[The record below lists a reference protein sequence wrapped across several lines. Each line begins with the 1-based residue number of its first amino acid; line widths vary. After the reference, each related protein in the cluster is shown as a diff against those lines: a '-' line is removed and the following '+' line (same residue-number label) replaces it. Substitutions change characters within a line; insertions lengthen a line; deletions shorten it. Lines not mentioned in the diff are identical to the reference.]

1 MSERRSESGIPLEPV
16 YGPADRRDA
25 DYASRLGDPG
35 EFPYTRGVRAPSG
48 RRGTWIQRELSG
60 EGDPRRS
67 NAQFR
72 FLLSKGQT
80 GLDVI
85 GDTPTVA
92 CLDPDHPLARH
103 AVGTQG
109 VSVCRLEDY
118 RELYADLPLDRV
130 TLSHSLPALFAVAGL
145 SCVARERGVAPA
157 ALRGSVIQ
165 APYYC
170 EDTGYATQL
179 PFELRVRMAVDS
191 IAFCASEMPKF
202 HAFLE
207 DTYYISDGGLDAI
220 EEMALGFVEIRG
232 LVRELLA
239 RGVPVDRF
247 APRIG
252 ILVNCRMDLF
262 EEIAKIRATRRLF
275 ARMMRDEFGARDPR
289 SLAVNVTAHTSGMAL
304 TAQQPVNNVVR
315 GSLQA
320 LALALA
326 GVQAMEV
333 SAFDEAFRTPSPQAH
348 EVALRTQQIVH
359 LESNVTHVADPLGG
373 SYFLEALTDEIERR
387 IRAMVERIEGL
398 GEPAALAERGWFRS
412 LFQNAMERH
421 ARALADGSLPKVG
434 VNCHVVPEEED
445 TLLRE
450 LAERKIEPYAG
461 RIDAIRRHR
470 EARDARG
477 VQQSLAA
484 LRTRAE
490 DRRANLTPA
499 VIAAFEA
506 GATMGEMVEILRVA
520 YGGPRDP
527 WLEGPLG
534 KAAGA

>member
-1 MSERRSESGIPLEPV
+1 MHERRSESGIPLEAV
-16 YGPADRRDA
+16 YGPADRTDA
-25 DYASRLGDPG
+25 DYARRLGDPG

-48 RRGTWIQRELSG
+48 RRGGWIQRELSG

-109 VSVCRLEDY
+109 VSLCRLQDY

-130 TLSHSLPALFAVAGL
+130 TLSHSIPALFAVAGL
-145 SCVARERGVAPA
+145 ACVARERGVPPA

-262 EEIAKIRATRRLF
+262 EEIAKVRATRRLF

-320 LALALA
+320 LAMALA

-348 EVALRTQQIVH
+348 EVALRTQQIIH
-359 LESNVTHVADPLGG
+359 LESNVTQVADPLGG

-387 IRAMVERIEGL
+387 IRAMVEQVEGL

-450 LAERKIEPYAG
+450 VAELKIEPYVE

-470 EARDARG
+470 EERDAGR
-477 VQQSLAA
+477 VQESLAA
-484 LRTRAE
+484 LRARAE

-506 GATMGEMVEILRVA
+506 GATMGEMAEVLRLA
-520 YGGPRDP
+520 YGWPADP

-534 KAAGA
+534 EAASA